1 MKMIKRRIA
10 IFLCMLMAFT
20 TVAAFAP
27 VAQDSVQAKTRWDYT
42 FWARYAFNEET
53 TKLSEANE
61 FLVVA
66 KDVKDFSI
74 SNLIYGY
81 ALSEDGEE
89 IAYNGDNLT
98 GVKYESKNPDIVAID
113 AKTGKITAK
122 KTGTALIKM
131 TWKGKKIAG
140 AIKVVNAS
148 EMKKYQTENK
158 ELISLCKKVNKVYAG
173 KVTAKNATKLIKL
186 FKKGISDN
194 TYFEFIKCVYH
205 DESNGNYSIENY
217 VYSMDT
223 YKAMQ
228 VQTEFYEYTNS
239 VSPFS
244 TRSSNCFKI
253 AFITGKGKNVT
264 ATLSKKVSQNQLT
277 AAQYSSYWMDESVLG
292 KSSYTFDIYV
302 RNTKTN
308 DIMPAKAT
316 IKKNSKDI
324 KIVCDESL
332 KKGTKYEL
340 VLTEWYDEWYESM
353 NWIHTGVS
361 TFTAK

>member
-20 TVAAFAP
+20 AVAAFAP
-27 VAQDSVQAKTRWDYT
+27 IAQDSVQAKTRWDYT

-205 DESNGNYSIENY
+205 DESNGNYSIEDY
-217 VYSMDT
+217 VYSVDT

-277 AAQYSSYWMDESVLG
+277 AAQYSSYWTDESVLG

>member
-27 VAQDSVQAKTRWDYT
+27 VAQDSVQAKTKWIYSLWANYT
-42 FWARYAFNEET
+42 FNEET
-53 TKLSEANE
+53 TKLSEAND
-61 FLVVA
+61 FLVVE
-66 KDVKDFSI
+66 KGVKGFSI
-74 SNLIYGY
+74 SDLVYGY
-81 ALSEDGEE
+81 AFSEEGETIE
-89 IAYNGDNLT
+89 YNGNNLT

-122 KTGTALIKM
+122 KTGTALIKV

-148 EMKKYQTENK
+148 EMKKYQKENK
-158 ELISLCKKVNKVYAG
+158 ELISLCKKVNKAYAG

-186 FKKGISDN
+186 FKEIGDN
-194 TYFEFIKCVYH
+194 TYSEFIKSVYH

-223 YKAMQ
+223 YKAML
-228 VQTEFYEYTNS
+228 VQTEFYEYTDS

-253 AFITGKGKNVT
+253 ASITGKGRNIT
-264 ATLSKKVSQNQLT
+264 ATLSKKVSQNKLT

-302 RNTKTN
+302 RNTKTD
-308 DIMPAKAT
+308 DIMSAKAT

-340 VLTEWYDEWYESM
+340 VLSEWYDEWYESM
-353 NWIHTGVS
+353 NWIHTGAS